1 MVWLTSLGN
10 DFLVGGLEHEF
21 YFSIQLGMS
30 YPNWRSHIFQRGRYT
45 TNQLWS
51 KGTYWSIGWL
61 LTGGPCL
68 LIGRGSLPAVL
79 DLDRE
84 IRWMYVFAYVD
95 ALCTG
100 THTYIYR
107 IIIMRII
114 LIIIV
119 ITYTIPI
126 ACICIFICTCMYAC
140 IEIADRVAY
149 YIYISALA
157 RMHDRSKGSI
167 YVYIYICVCFS
178 FIKH

>member
-1 MVWLTSLGN
+1 M
-10 DFLVGGLEHEF
+10 
-21 YFSIQLGMS
+21 
-30 YPNWRSHIFQRGRYT
+30 
-45 TNQLWS
+45 
-51 KGTYWSIGWL
+51 
-61 LTGGPCL
+61 

-100 THTYIYR
+100 THIYIYIYR

-126 ACICIFICTCMYAC
+126 ACIRIFICTCMYAC
-140 IEIADRVAY
+140 IEIVDRVAY

-167 YVYIYICVCFS
+167 YVYIYVCFS